1 MTATLSLQIKCD
13 VTAEYRPKVLV
24 VSHERS
30 GTHFVMNSLALNL
43 DYVSSPW
50 INLDL
55 ELGINYHSSVAFE
68 SLVNRLSGKWI
79 ANLLKSHHEF
89 GFYADWL
96 SKFRNEF
103 KVIYMVRDALPVL
116 RSYHRFLQKT
126 DWFEGPKIPDPSEFI
141 RATPVGAMTRFQYQ
155 HAESIT
161 HRWCNHV
168 QSWIQGGPKLG
179 DGTFLPVYYDD
190 LNEDFEKTMQKIANF
205 LGLPMSRKP
214 VRPDRNDKV
223 VHPSPE
229 PLEPMEG
236 FTLTA
241 SDLVFVEN
249 ATGSTYE
256 MISRLNY

>member
-50 INLDL
+50 INL
-55 ELGINYHSSVAFE
+55 
-68 SLVNRLSGKWI
+68 
-79 ANLLKSHHEF
+79 
-89 GFYADWL
+89 
-96 SKFRNEF
+96 
-103 KVIYMVRDALPVL
+103 ALIWV
-116 RSYHRFLQKT
+116 S
-126 DWFEGPKIPDPSEFI
+126 
-141 RATPVGAMTRFQYQ
+141 
-155 HAESIT
+155 
-161 HRWCNHV
+161 
-168 QSWIQGGPKLG
+168 
-179 DGTFLPVYYDD
+179 
-190 LNEDFEKTMQKIANF
+190 MQKIANF

-223 VHPSPE
+223 VYPSPE

-236 FTLTA
+236 FPLTA

-249 ATGSTYE
+249 ATRSTYE
-256 MISRLNY
+256 MISRLN